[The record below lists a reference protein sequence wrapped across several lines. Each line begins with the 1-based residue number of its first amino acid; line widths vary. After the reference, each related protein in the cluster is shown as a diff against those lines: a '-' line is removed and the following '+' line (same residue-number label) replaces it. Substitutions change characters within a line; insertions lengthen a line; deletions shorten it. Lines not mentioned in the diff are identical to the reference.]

1 MGVLDKARGA
11 GKAKATRDLI
21 PEGATAVKAEGSRGT
36 WKLVFETP
44 GGDVEVVVNS
54 MERAVRLA
62 MRLAREIARK
72 RT

>member
-1 MGVLDKARGA
+1 MSVLDKAHGA
-11 GKAKATRDLI
+11 GRKRTPADLV
-21 PEGATAVKAEGSRGT
+21 PEGATSVRAEGSRGT

-44 GGDVEVVVNS
+44 GGDVEVVVSS
-54 MERAVRLA
+54 MERAVKLA